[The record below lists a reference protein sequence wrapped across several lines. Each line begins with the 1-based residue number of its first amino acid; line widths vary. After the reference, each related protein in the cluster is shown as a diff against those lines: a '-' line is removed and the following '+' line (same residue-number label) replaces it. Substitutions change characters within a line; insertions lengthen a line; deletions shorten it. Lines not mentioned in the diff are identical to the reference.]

1 MWFNLRIHIVFF
13 CLFSSHCHSSCSPK
27 MNFEDLTHDICRL
40 VDDNNRWSSVL
51 EIPQGDGFLNIS
63 SALQDDLSLAP
74 IGAINQ
80 PDMLP
85 IGKSASFYRFDPE
98 LFYGEQSWPKLKKM
112 LLNSSRASGF
122 WLITTHCSRQV
133 TLHRK
138 VTYELC
144 CSHGLSVK
152 MASESTFVGDDVG
165 ASNVR
170 KERIK
175 HVKSF
180 GAIRGMSLILTF
192 VSIRITISFCKTV
205 PQFLILLFMLYY

>member
-1 MWFNLRIHIVFF
+1 
-13 CLFSSHCHSSCSPK
+13 

-63 SALQDDLSLAP
+63 SALQDDFSSAP

-122 WLITTHCSRQV
+122 RLITTHCSRRV

-165 ASNVR
+165 ASNVC

-192 VSIRITISFCKTV
+192 VSIRTTISFCKTV
-205 PQFLILLFMLYY
+205 PRFLILLFMLYY

>member
-1 MWFNLRIHIVFF
+1 
-13 CLFSSHCHSSCSPK
+13 
-27 MNFEDLTHDICRL
+27 
-40 VDDNNRWSSVL
+40 
-51 EIPQGDGFLNIS
+51 
-63 SALQDDLSLAP
+63 
-74 IGAINQ
+74 
-80 PDMLP
+80 
-85 IGKSASFYRFDPE
+85 
-98 LFYGEQSWPKLKKM
+98 M

-122 WLITTHCSRQV
+122 RLITTHCSRQV

-152 MASESTFVGDDVG
+152 MASESTFVGDNVG

-192 VSIRITISFCKTV
+192 VSIRTTISFCKTV
-205 PQFLILLFMLYY
+205 PRFLILLFMLYY

>member
-1 MWFNLRIHIVFF
+1 MWFNLRIHIVFLY
-13 CLFSSHCHSSCSPK
+13 LFSSHCHSSCSPK

-80 PDMLP
+80 PDILP
-85 IGKSASFYRFDPE
+85 IGKSASFYQFDPE
-98 LFYGEQSWPKLKKM
+98 LFYGEQSWLKLKKM
-112 LLNSSRASGF
+112 LLNASRASGF
-122 WLITTHCSRQV
+122 WLITTHSSRWV

-152 MASESTFVGDDVG
+152 IASESTFDGDNVG
-165 ASNVR
+165 ACNVC
-170 KERIK
+170 KERVK

-180 GAIRGMSLILTF
+180 GAIRGMSLIDLF
-192 VSIRITISFCKTV
+192 ISIRTTNSFHKTV
-205 PQFLILLFMLYY
+205 PRFLLLLFMLYY